1 MKLTTKQLTLCA
13 LLTAMA
19 LALSYLEGFFPLSLA
34 IPVPG
39 IKLGLANIV
48 TMFALYAL
56 GAGQAI
62 LILLARCFLGAVFAG
77 NMNALLFSVMGGV
90 TAMVV
95 MILASSAQLVV
106 VNDELVGLRSELQTL
121 QEEETKLM
129 AQYELAY
136 DLQEIE
142 KQMTESGQMNKVQAW
157 QTYTLE
163 LSEPDSVE
171 YFQGWDF
178 QERLAEFGR
187 NFLQA
192 VKEYF

>member
-1 MKLTTKQLTLCA
+1 MTEFAFDGNAALKMAAPEAPPQGTQERRKTADPHAGPSPDPKQGSGSNTAKTEPEPSPKGARKLA
-13 LLTAMA
+13 FSA
-19 LALSYLEGFFPLSLA
+19 LA
-34 IPVPG
+34 
-39 IKLGLANIV
+39 
-48 TMFALYAL
+48 T
-56 GAGQAI
+56 I
-62 LILLARCFLGAVFAG
+62 L
-77 NMNALLFSVMGGV
+77 VMA
-90 TAMVV
+90 AMLVLV
-95 MILASSAQLVV
+95 LASSAQLVV

-121 QEEETKLM
+121 QEEKTKLM

-142 KQMTESGQMNKVQAW
+142 KQMTASGEMNKVQAW

>member
-1 MKLTTKQLTLCA
+1 MTEFAFDGNAALKMAAPEAPPQGTQERKKTVAPNAGPAPDPKQGSGPSVTKPEPEPKGIRKLA
-13 LLTAMA
+13 FSA
-19 LALSYLEGFFPLSLA
+19 LA
-34 IPVPG
+34 
-39 IKLGLANIV
+39 
-48 TMFALYAL
+48 T
-56 GAGQAI
+56 I
-62 LILLARCFLGAVFAG
+62 L
-77 NMNALLFSVMGGV
+77 VMA
-90 TAMVV
+90 AMLVLV
-95 MILASSAQLVV
+95 LASSAQLVV

>member
-1 MKLTTKQLTLCA
+1 VTEFAFDGNAALKMAAPEAPPQGAQERKKTAAPNAGPTPDPNQGKGPSVTKPEPEPKGIRKLA
-13 LLTAMA
+13 FSA
-19 LALSYLEGFFPLSLA
+19 LA
-34 IPVPG
+34 
-39 IKLGLANIV
+39 
-48 TMFALYAL
+48 T
-56 GAGQAI
+56 I
-62 LILLARCFLGAVFAG
+62 L
-77 NMNALLFSVMGGV
+77 VMA
-90 TAMVV
+90 AMLVLV
-95 MILASSAQLVV
+95 LASSAQLVV

-142 KQMTESGQMNKVQAW
+142 KQMTQSGQMNKVQAW

>member
-1 MKLTTKQLTLCA
+1 MTEFAYDGNAALKMAAPEAPPQGTQERRRSAEAGSAPSPNQEGGPTATKPEA
-13 LLTAMA
+13 DPKPGRSWRTATMA
-19 LALSYLEGFFPLSLA
+19 LA
-34 IPVPG
+34 
-39 IKLGLANIV
+39 
-48 TMFALYAL
+48 T
-56 GAGQAI
+56 I
-62 LILLARCFLGAVFAG
+62 L
-77 NMNALLFSVMGGV
+77 VMA
-90 TAMVV
+90 AMLV

-106 VNDELVGLRSELQTL
+106 INDELVGLRGELSTL

-178 QERLAEFGR
+178 KERLAEFAR
-187 NFLQA
+187 NFTQA
-192 VKEYF
+192 VKDYF